1 MYVDTGARVPE
12 VARVDID
19 DFTELTVAVE
29 AGVALV
35 TLNRPDRRNAWGGRM
50 AVEYR
55 WALHHAHTRADVR
68 VVVVTGAG
76 GHFCVGADTR
86 ALDAISSGGGG
97 YAAEPL
103 PLPPYPAGTPEP
115 MRHNHVF
122 PLTIGTPVIAALT
135 GGCAGAGFVVASY
148 ADLRFAARDCRIT
161 TSFAKLGL
169 PAEYGLGWLLPRMV
183 GVPNAL
189 ELLYTAR
196 VLDGAEAARLG
207 WVQRCHEPA
216 ELLERTLEFAG
227 ELARH
232 SSAESLR
239 MMKRQ
244 VFLDA
249 ALDLGTA
256 YDRSVQDMNA
266 ALRHPDMK
274 EGLAALRE
282 RRPTDFL
289 AASAA
294 SAAASASAGVVA
306 DGPDTA

>member
-1 MYVDTGARVPE
+1 
-12 VARVDID
+12 
-19 DFTELTVAVE
+19 
-29 AGVALV
+29 
-35 TLNRPDRRNAWGGRM
+35 
-50 AVEYR
+50 
-55 WALHHAHTRADVR
+55 
-68 VVVVTGAG
+68 
-76 GHFCVGADTR
+76 
-86 ALDAISSGGGG
+86 
-97 YAAEPL
+97 
-103 PLPPYPAGTPEP
+103 
-115 MRHNHVF
+115 
-122 PLTIGTPVIAALT
+122 
-135 GGCAGAGFVVASY
+135 
-148 ADLRFAARDCRIT
+148 
-161 TSFAKLGL
+161 
-169 PAEYGLGWLLPRMV
+169 
-183 GVPNAL
+183 
-189 ELLYTAR
+189 
-196 VLDGAEAARLG
+196 
-207 WVQRCHEPA
+207 VQRCHEPA

-289 AASAA
+289 AAS
-294 SAAASASAGVVA
+294 SAAASAVVA